1 MMCFIKIF
9 HFIHIYFIK
18 CHVLNFG
25 YMILFGIRFRSS
37 GLVSGISEF
46 RKIKSLDE
54 TTFGQFRFGLWAKR
68 FGFARIILSSH
79 NELIS

>member
-25 YMILFGIRFRSS
+25 YMILFQIRFRSF
-37 GLVSGISEF
+37 GLVSEFRNFGISE
-46 RKIKSLDE
+46 IKSLGE
-54 TTFGQFRFGLWAKR
+54 TTFGQFRFGFVKR
-68 FGFARIILSSH
+68 FSFARIIT
-79 NELIS
+79 